1 MAKQISL
8 SSVPPGTIIQVRGKV
23 AFSRIRSQIKD
34 EELKRTN
41 ERNQQQGRL
50 AIDKPHTKLSLK
62 QCTLI
67 VKDPNNLTVGEQYV
81 QERMFLSQK
90 HPENGYCYEG
100 LNKGKFLPVVARRV
114 PEDPNTIQQYEPS
127 ELLGELAN
135 DLDVTIL
142 MRVFE
147 SKPNNGITL
156 DTVIVNEPIRFYQG
170 GAQTSLAA
178 AGLTLRPSAAGREMA
193 ATATSNAPHA
203 TEDTNTAAEPVSR
216 PQAGS
221 DPYSSGNTETQPFG
235 AGANTPVAG
244 ANGFIGMNMPVSEQA
259 GTAAA
264 TTTQAAGATAAG
276 PVAQAGGPVA
286 AAGADASA
294 YANAGQQPQ
303 QAQGIRY
310 YG

>member
-1 MAKQISL
+1 MAKTISL
-8 SSVPPGTIIQVRGKV
+8 SSVAPGTIIQVRGKV

-34 EELKRTN
+34 EELRRAN
-41 ERNQQQGRL
+41 ERNVQQGRL
-50 AIDKPHTKLSLK
+50 AIDKAHTKLSLK

-67 VKDPNNLTVGEQYV
+67 ANDPNNLTIGEKYV
-81 QERMFLSQK
+81 WERMFTSQK

-100 LNKGKFLPVVARRV
+100 LNKGKFLPVVAHRI
-114 PEDPNTIQQYEPS
+114 EGHPNEIQQYEPS

-170 GAQTSLAA
+170 GAATSLAA
-178 AGLTLRPSAAGREMA
+178 AGLTLRPSSAGREIA
-193 ATATSNAPHA
+193 ASATSNAPHA
-203 TEDTNTAAEPVSR
+203 TEDAAETSEATPVSR
-216 PQAGS
+216 PESGT
-221 DPYSSGNTETQPFG
+221 DPYSSGAAAGQPFS
-235 AGANTPVAG
+235 AGTGTPVAG
-244 ANGFIGMNMPVSEQA
+244 ANGFTGMNAPVSGQ
-259 GTAAA
+259 TAAPVA
-264 TTTQAAGATAAG
+264 NTQAAQEQ
-276 PVAQAGGPVA
+276 QAVPVA

-294 YANAGQQPQ
+294 YAAGGAAPVQKP
-303 QAQGIRY
+303 QGIRY

>member
-1 MAKQISL
+1 MAKTINL
-8 SSVPPGTIIQVRGKV
+8 SSVEPGTIIQVRGKV

-34 EELKRTN
+34 EELRRTN

-67 VKDPNNLTVGEQYV
+67 VKDPNNLTMGERYV
-81 QERMFLSQK
+81 QERMFLSNK

-100 LNKGKFLPVVARRV
+100 LNKGKFLPVVARRI
-114 PEDPNTIQQYEPS
+114 PEDPTAIQQYEPS

-170 GAQTSLAA
+170 GAATSLAA
-178 AGLTLRPSAAGREMA
+178 AGLTLRPSSAGREVA
-193 ATATSNAPHA
+193 ATAINNGPHA
-203 TEDTNTAAEPVSR
+203 TEDNTASATPVSR
-216 PQAGS
+216 PEAGT
-221 DPYSSGNTETQPFG
+221 DPYSSDSTPFG
-235 AGANTPVAG
+235 AGTTAAG
-244 ANGFIGMNMPVSEQA
+244 ANGFTGMNAPVSNGQGGA
-259 GTAAA
+259 PVGQTQSQTAQ
-264 TTTQAAGATAAG
+264 TTQAAG

-286 AAGADASA
+286 AAGADTSA
-294 YANAGQQPQ
+294 YQTAGQNQQQP
-303 QAQGIRY
+303 QGIRY